1 MGWLSI
7 DNNARSR
14 YIKQTSNVT
23 EISIPRT
30 INSPSKFDIMLFNK
44 NPQHHHIIFQA
55 QKRKS
60 NYNGMQKRK
69 KILGKIFSHR
79 CAFIVLIY
87 NQSLIAITQTIT
99 IV

>member
-7 DNNARSR
+7 DNNARTR

-69 KILGKIFSHR
+69 KNPWQNLQPQV
-79 CAFIVLIY
+79 CIY
-87 NQSLIAITQTIT
+87 CLNLQ
-99 IV
+99 